1 MTKYIDKDA
10 LVAEIEKRLDEL
22 WDLLPNA
29 SDVVKDNYTK
39 EEANI
44 TGKYTAL
51 ESFEKFINTLE
62 VKEVNLEKEFNN
74 FLDNIEDVPRM
85 WHSDEQ
91 IEWGKDIARH
101 FFELGLNTQ
110 QNINIDITN
119 IDKIIEENGVDP
131 NSKEAKMFKESYYI
145 ALERLKVQKGE

>member
-1 MTKYIDKDA
+1 MELIDKDA

-29 SDVVKDNYTK
+29 SDVIKDNYTK

-62 VKEVNLEKEFNN
+62 VKEVDFEKE
-74 FLDNIEDVPRM
+74 LDRIWFDNKLGNYFDNDALDFAHVRTIC
-85 WHSDEQ
+85 
-91 IEWGKDIARH
+91 KH
-101 FFELGLNTQ
+101 FFELGL
-110 QNINIDITN
+110 
-119 IDKIIEENGVDP
+119 K
-131 NSKEAKMFKESYYI
+131 AKSMIGNDDSNPS
-145 ALERLKVQKGE
+145 